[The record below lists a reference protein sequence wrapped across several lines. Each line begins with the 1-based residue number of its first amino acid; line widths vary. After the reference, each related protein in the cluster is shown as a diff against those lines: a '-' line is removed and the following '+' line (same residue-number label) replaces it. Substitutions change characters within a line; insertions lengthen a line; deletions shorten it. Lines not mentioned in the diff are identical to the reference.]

1 MRATELL
8 RLSALMGAFALVG
21 VAGAQPPEPKQVPDL
36 KPDPVRGGIVRPAP
50 LSVDDIVAR
59 IMSFDKNKDGK
70 VTKDELPERMQYLIE
85 RGDTNKDG
93 ALDKDEIKKL
103 VTTLPPPPGGF
114 GAGGVT
120 VAGPGPGGPGGPN
133 IGFGFGGQI
142 AGGGFVGPGP
152 GPGPGVGVIE
162 GVVDD
167 LKLSGKK
174 KEQAM
179 AAAKAHH
186 ENVRKL
192 MDQARAQLIQKMKEI
207 LSEEELKDFEAALDR
222 PRAVTVERQ
231 FFLDGPRP
239 PAPGG
244 PVPGGP
250 VPVGAPPGDVEKKIE
265 KLQKELDDLRRQ
277 LRR

>member
-1 MRATELL
+1 MQTTQLL
-8 RLSALMGAFALVG
+8 RMSALIGVFALIG
-21 VAGAQPPEPKQVPDL
+21 VAGAQPPEL
-36 KPDPVRGGIVRPAP
+36 KFGPTREGVRPTP
-50 LSVDDIVAR
+50 LRVDDIVAR

-70 VTKDELPERMQYLIE
+70 VTKDELPERMQCLIE
-85 RGDTNKDG
+85 RGNTNKDG

-103 VTTLPPPPGGF
+103 AATLAPSPGAFGPGGF
-114 GAGGVT
+114 GVGGATIEGFRVS
-120 VAGPGPGGPGGPN
+120 PGG
-133 IGFGFGGQI
+133 
-142 AGGGFVGPGP
+142 A
-152 GPGPGVGVIE
+152 IE
-162 GVVDD
+162 GVIDD
-167 LKLSGKK
+167 MKLTGKK

-192 MDQARAQLIQKMKEI
+192 MDQARAQLLQKMKEI

-222 PRAVTVERQ
+222 PRTVTVERQ
-231 FFLDGPRP
+231 FFLDGPMP
-239 PAPGG
+239 VPGG

-250 VPVGAPPGDVEKKIE
+250 APGDVEKKIE

>member
-1 MRATELL
+1 MQTTQLL
-8 RLSALMGAFALVG
+8 RMSALIGVFALIG
-21 VAGAQPPEPKQVPDL
+21 VAGAQPPEL
-36 KPDPVRGGIVRPAP
+36 KFGPTREGVRPTP
-50 LSVDDIVAR
+50 LRVDDIVAR

-70 VTKDELPERMQYLIE
+70 VTKDELPERMQCLIE
-85 RGDTNKDG
+85 RGNTNKDG

-103 VTTLPPPPGGF
+103 AATLAPSPGAFGPGGF
-114 GAGGVT
+114 GVGGATIEGFRV
-120 VAGPGPGGPGGPN
+120 GPGGPGGPN
-133 IGFGFGGQI
+133 VGFGGGQV
-142 AGGGFVGPGP
+142 AGGGFIGPGP
-152 GPGPGVGVIE
+152 GPSPGGAIE
-162 GVVDD
+162 GVIDD
-167 LKLSGKK
+167 MKLTGKK

-192 MDQARAQLIQKMKEI
+192 MDQARAQLLQKMKEI

-222 PRAVTVERQ
+222 PRTVTVERQ
-231 FFLDGPRP
+231 FFLDGPMP
-239 PAPGG
+239 VPGG

-250 VPVGAPPGDVEKKIE
+250 APGDVEKKIE